1 VPDEAISDLVRQL
14 LRVRGVL
21 AADAPG
27 SPAWAAAVEWSDELE
42 AQIRSMGRDPEVVD
56 RTAKAARPRPRS
68 GSDGYRI
75 ERIPAGP
82 R

>member
-1 VPDEAISDLVRQL
+1 MPDEAISDLVRQL
-14 LRVRGVL
+14 LRVRGML
-21 AADAPG
+21 ATDTPG
-27 SPAWAAAVEWSDELE
+27 SPAWAATVEWRDELE
-42 AQIRSMGRDPEVVD
+42 TRIRSLGRDPDVVE

-75 ERIPAGP
+75 ERIPAAP

>member
-14 LRVRGVL
+14 LRVRGML
-21 AADAPG
+21 ATDTPG
-27 SPAWAAAVEWSDELE
+27 SPAWAATVEWRDELE

-75 ERIPAGP
+75 ERNPAGP

>member
-1 VPDEAISDLVRQL
+1 M
-14 LRVRGVL
+14 L

-27 SPAWAAAVEWSDELE
+27 SPAWAATVEWSDELE
-42 AQIRSMGRDPEVVD
+42 AQIRSMSRDPVVD
-56 RTAKAARPRPRS
+56 RTANAARPRPAS
-68 GSDGYRI
+68 GSDGLRI